1 MRSRK
6 STVPVLLGLLTCA
19 AAPLSCGSGGAPA
32 PSAPASSSPAP
43 RPPGAIDVAEP
54 PSPEGS
60 LYKVIDLQ
68 VTTADLWHLKGGA
81 ILLESDR
88 DLFALIQG
96 DAVQVLPAMGRG
108 LPPEDGTDDRGS
120 VQMITGR
127 WPDNVW
133 LVWRDYDT
141 SSAADNLW
149 YERLF
154 RYRGDH
160 WERIHETKHDQ
171 SSNTLYRGLW
181 EQPEGCLVGL
191 LADDR
196 SENNAWQA
204 QTEALDC
211 ARRPSPTLSFKAA
224 KQTEY
229 GIAAALGFASGH
241 VAVLEQHTKM
251 REGEPKPPR
260 LVLSQPGPPNRTEI
274 ALPLPP
280 EIAHDRRSFKLL
292 DCKLLGGGPSELYL
306 VGNYDLGAL
315 TMPLLLRF
323 DGTSFAPLPSS
334 PVSYIGDADLAE
346 DGSLVLLG
354 SPPKDNPKARSIWI
368 LPRGGAWRE
377 RPMPVDRQVGEP
389 YRPWSIAARS
399 NDDVWVVG
407 YHENNERKNRRL
419 ALFHSRRPAPAGH
432 GGGAAVP

>member
-1 MRSRK
+1 MRSPQ

-19 AAPLSCGSGGAPA
+19 TAPLSCGCSGAPA

-43 RPPGAIDVAEP
+43 RPPDAIDITEP

-60 LYKVIDLQ
+60 LHKVIDLR
-68 VTTADLWHLKGGA
+68 VTAADLWHLQGGA

-96 DAVQVLPAMGRG
+96 DSVQALPEMGRG

-127 WPDNVW
+127 WPDSVW

-154 RYRGDH
+154 RHRGDR

-181 EQPEGCLVGL
+181 EQQGCLVGL

-196 SENNAWQA
+196 NENNAWQA
-204 QTEALDC
+204 QAEALDC

-251 REGEPKPPR
+251 KEGEPKPPR
-260 LVLSQPGPPNRTEI
+260 LVLSRPGPPNRTEVV
-274 ALPLPP
+274 LPLPP
-280 EIAHDRRSFKLL
+280 EIAHGTRSFKLL
-292 DCKLLGGGPSELYL
+292 DCKLLGEGPSELYL

-315 TMPLLLRF
+315 TIPLLLRF

-346 DGSLVLLG
+346 DGSLALLG
-354 SPPKDNPKARSIWI
+354 SPPKDTPEARSVWV

-377 RPMPVDRQVGEP
+377 RAMPTDRQVGEP

-407 YHENNERKNRRL
+407 YHENKERKNRRL

-432 GGGAAVP
+432 GVGAAVP